1 MSHATVLV
9 EDGNGVRTLVLNRP
23 EKRNALTGA
32 MYTALADALTGAATD
47 ESVGAVLI
55 QGSGGS
61 FTAGN
66 DLADFL
72 AGPALT
78 ADNPVMRFLR
88 ALATFPKPVVAAV
101 EGHAVG
107 IGTTLLMH
115 CDLVYA
121 APSAHFAMPFVSL
134 GLVPEAGSS
143 LLAARLLGHPK
154 AAAMLMAGEALTA
167 DAAEAAGLINA
178 VIPTDTL
185 YEHAAAKAAALAAKP
200 RAAMAQTKALMRHD
214 TPQVLETMAREAV
227 LFSQALASPEAKAAF
242 QAFLS
247 KGKA

>member
-1 MSHATVLV
+1 MSHAAVLV
-9 EDGNGVRTLVLNRP
+9 EDGSGVRTLVLNRP

-32 MYTALADALTGAATD
+32 MYTALADALAGAAGD
-47 ESVGAVLI
+47 ETIGAVVI
-55 QGSGGS
+55 QGEGGS

-72 AGPALT
+72 ATPALG

-88 ALATFPKPVVAAV
+88 TLVTFPKPIVAAV

-121 APSAHFAMPFVSL
+121 APTAHFAMPFVSL

-143 LLAARLLGHPK
+143 VLAARLMGHPR
-154 AAAMLMAGEALTA
+154 AAAMLMLGEALTA

-178 VIPTDTL
+178 VVPTETL
-185 YEHAAAKAAALAAKP
+185 YAHAAAKAKALAAKP
-200 RAAMAQTKALMRHD
+200 RNAMAQTKALMRHD
-214 TPQVLETMAREAV
+214 TPQVLETIAKEAA
-227 LFSQALASPEAKAAF
+227 LFAQALSSPEARAAF

-247 KGKA
+247 KSKG

>member
-1 MSHATVLV
+1 MSQAAVLV

-32 MYTALADALTGAATD
+32 MYSALAEALTGAATD
-47 ESVGAVLI
+47 DAVGAVLI

-72 AGPALT
+72 ASPTLS
-78 ADNPVMRFLR
+78 ADTPVMRFLH

-107 IGTTLLMH
+107 VGTTLLMH

-121 APSAHFAMPFVSL
+121 APTAHFAMPFVSL

-143 LLAARLLGHPK
+143 VLAARLLGHPR

-178 VIPTDTL
+178 VIPSETL

-200 RAAMAQTKALMRHD
+200 RAAMANTKALMRHD
-214 TPQVLETMAREAV
+214 TPQVLEAMAREAT
-227 LFSQALASPEAKAAF
+227 LFAQALTSPEAKAAF

-247 KGKA
+247 KGR

>member
-1 MSHATVLV
+1 MSQATVLV

-32 MYTALADALTGAATD
+32 MYTALAEALTSAAAD
-47 ESVGAVLI
+47 DAIGAVLI

-72 AGPALT
+72 AGPPFT
-78 ADNPVMRFLR
+78 ADAPVIRFLR

-121 APSAHFAMPFVSL
+121 APTAHFVMPFVNL

-143 LLAARLLGHPK
+143 VLAARLLGHPK

-167 DAAEAAGLINA
+167 EGAEDAGLINA
-178 VIPTDTL
+178 EVPTETL
-185 YEHAAAKAAALAAKP
+185 YEHAMAKAVALAAKP
-200 RAAMAQTKALMRHD
+200 RAAMAHTKALMRHD
-214 TPQVLETMAREAV
+214 TPHILETIAREAT
-227 LFSQALASPEAKAAF
+227 LFAQQLASAEARAAF

-247 KGKA
+247 KSKA